1 TGKCLSLIA
10 STSSVSSSD
19 VPKTCPEFSGFGA
32 GRAFDPIFVSRPS
45 PVSRPVVSTNEPVL
59 DGVEELLR
67 DGDAPALAVV
77 GEPQVG
83 EAALEIEVGLR
94 QRWARTAVVGRSRR
108 RPTRARPDAHKRAGA
123 KRRACPTHDRSGG
136 CQGPPGPGSDR
147 HRA

>member
-1 TGKCLSLIA
+1 LIA

-45 PVSRPVVSTNEPVL
+45 PVSRTVVSTNEPVL

-83 EAALEIEVGLR
+83 EAALEIE
-94 QRWARTAVVGRSRR
+94 GRIA
-108 RPTRARPDAHKRAGA
+108 PALGEDGC
-123 KRRACPTHDRSGG
+123 RRAQPTEADPCST
-136 CQGPPGPGSDR
+136 
-147 HRA
+147 